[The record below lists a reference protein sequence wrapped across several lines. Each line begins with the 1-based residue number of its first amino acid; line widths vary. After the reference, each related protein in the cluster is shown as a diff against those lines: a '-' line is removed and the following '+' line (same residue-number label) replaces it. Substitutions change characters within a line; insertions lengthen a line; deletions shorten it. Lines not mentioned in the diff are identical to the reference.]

1 MLQRVFRR
9 LVSALLVLWVA
20 SLIAFVILN
29 AAPGDAAQA
38 LIGEGAS
45 ESQLQAL
52 RDAMG
57 LDKPLLA
64 RYAGYLAGVLRGDL
78 GDSLISGRPVAQ
90 LVGERFVSTLALS
103 AAAAL
108 IASALG
114 LLAGLWAAAHQ
125 GSWAELVLMSLM
137 ALMLSVPGFVL
148 ALLFTLV
155 FSLKLRLLPV
165 AGGGSLAHMVLPA
178 LTLAVPMLAMVAR
191 LSRSSVLD
199 AARADYVLTAHGKGA
214 PERTVWNRHILKN
227 AVIPVMT
234 IVGLHF
240 GHLLGGAFVV
250 ETIYGWPG
258 LGRLIVQAVFDKD
271 YPLILGAVL
280 LLAVIYQLFNLLVDI
295 GQGFLDPRVGGE
307 AV

>member
-1 MLQRVFRR
+1 MQRVFRR
-9 LVSALLVLWVA
+9 LVSTMLVLWVA

-38 LIGEGAS
+38 LIGENAS

-52 RDAMG
+52 REAMG
-57 LDKPLLA
+57 LDRPLLA
-64 RYAGYLAGVLRGDL
+64 RYAGYLSGVLRGDL
-78 GDSLISGRPVAQ
+78 GESLISGRPVAQ
-90 LVGERFVSTLALS
+90 LVGERFVSTLILS

-108 IASALG
+108 IASVLG

-125 GSWAELVLMSLM
+125 GSWAELGLMSLM

-295 GQGFLDPRVGGE
+295 GQGLLDPRVGGE

>member
-9 LVSALLVLWVA
+9 LVSTMLVLWVA

-38 LIGEGAS
+38 LIGENAS

-52 RDAMG
+52 REAMG
-57 LDKPLLA
+57 LDRPLLA
-64 RYAGYLAGVLRGDL
+64 RYAGYLSGVLRGDL
-78 GDSLISGRPVAQ
+78 GESLISGRPVAQ
-90 LVGERFVSTLALS
+90 LVGERFVSTLILS

-108 IASALG
+108 IASVLG

-125 GSWAELVLMSLM
+125 GSWAELGLMSLM

-295 GQGFLDPRVGGE
+295 GQGLLDPRVGGE

>member
-1 MLQRVFRR
+1 M
-9 LVSALLVLWVA
+9 LVLWVA

-38 LIGEGAS
+38 LIGENAS

-52 RDAMG
+52 REAMG
-57 LDKPLLA
+57 LDRPLLA
-64 RYAGYLAGVLRGDL
+64 RYAGYLSGVLRGDL
-78 GDSLISGRPVAQ
+78 GESLISGRPVAQ
-90 LVGERFVSTLALS
+90 LVGERFVSTLILS

-108 IASALG
+108 IASVLG

-125 GSWAELVLMSLM
+125 GSWAELGLMSLM

-250 ETIYGWPG
+250 ETIYSWPG

-295 GQGFLDPRVGGE
+295 GQGLLDPRVGGE

>member
-1 MLQRVFRR
+1 M
-9 LVSALLVLWVA
+9 LVLWVA

-38 LIGEGAS
+38 LIGENAS

-52 RDAMG
+52 REAMG
-57 LDKPLLA
+57 LDRPLLA
-64 RYAGYLAGVLRGDL
+64 RYAGYLSGVLRGDL
-78 GDSLISGRPVAQ
+78 GESLISGRPVAQ
-90 LVGERFVSTLALS
+90 LVGERFVSTLVLS

-108 IASALG
+108 IASVLG

-125 GSWAELVLMSLM
+125 GSWAELGPMSLM

-295 GQGFLDPRVGGE
+295 GQGLLDPRVGGE

>member
-1 MLQRVFRR
+1 MQRVFRR
-9 LVSALLVLWVA
+9 LVSTMLVLWVA

-38 LIGEGAS
+38 LIGENAS

-52 RDAMG
+52 REAMG
-57 LDKPLLA
+57 LDRPLLA
-64 RYAGYLAGVLRGDL
+64 RYAGYLSGVLRGDL
-78 GDSLISGRPVAQ
+78 GESLISGRPVAQ
-90 LVGERFVSTLALS
+90 LVGERFVSTLILS

-108 IASALG
+108 IASVLG

-125 GSWAELVLMSLM
+125 GSWAELGLMSLM

-250 ETIYGWPG
+250 ETIYSWPG

-295 GQGFLDPRVGGE
+295 GQGLLDPRVGGE

>member
-1 MLQRVFRR
+1 M
-9 LVSALLVLWVA
+9 LVLWVA

-38 LIGEGAS
+38 LIGENAS

-52 RDAMG
+52 REAMG
-57 LDKPLLA
+57 LDRPLLA
-64 RYAGYLAGVLRGDL
+64 RYAGYLSGVLRGDL
-78 GDSLISGRPVAQ
+78 GESLISGRPVAQ
-90 LVGERFVSTLALS
+90 LVGERFVSTLILS

-108 IASALG
+108 IASVLG

-125 GSWAELVLMSLM
+125 GSWAELGLMSLM

-295 GQGFLDPRVGGE
+295 GQGLLDPRVGGE